1 VTRGL
6 IEMGGKPVHIFQP
19 GLSGANNQDRKV
31 SMNKSKVFVGTR
43 LLTGVFFLIA
53 HVVFAQTAAQ
63 IEAAKDILVK
73 VPAADLASKA
83 AELVANAP
91 AKERAA
97 VASAAT
103 QAVTSINPDVA
114 SATVVAISLR
124 VPVVA
129 PAAAA
134 AAAAKLPDLAGVIA
148 LAAANVPGVR
158 VDDVRPAV
166 IAAVPS
172 KAGLIIAALSRAKLS
187 SSLNPTGAGPSVAGA
202 LRPAHSNNTGT
213 F

>member
-1 VTRGL
+1 
-6 IEMGGKPVHIFQP
+6 
-19 GLSGANNQDRKV
+19 
-31 SMNKSKVFVGTR
+31 MNKSNIFFGTK
-43 LLTGVFFLIA
+43 LLAGVFCLSA
-53 HVVFAQTAAQ
+53 HVVFAQTSAQ
-63 IEAAKDILVK
+63 IEAAKDILAK
-73 VPAADLASKA
+73 VPAAELSSKS

-97 VASAAT
+97 VASAAA
-103 QAVTSINPDVA
+103 QVVTSMNPDVA

-134 AAAAKLPDLAGVIA
+134 AAAAKLPNSAGAVA
-148 LAAANVPGVR
+148 GAAARVPGVR
-158 VDDVRPAV
+158 VGDVRPAV

-172 KAGLIIAALSRAKLS
+172 QAGQVVAALSRANLS
-187 SSLNPTGAGPSVAGA
+187 SSLNQAAGTSAGAGV
-202 LRPAHSNNTGT
+202 PANSHKKGI

>member
-1 VTRGL
+1 
-6 IEMGGKPVHIFQP
+6 
-19 GLSGANNQDRKV
+19 
-31 SMNKSKVFVGTR
+31 MNKLEIFVGTR
-43 LLTGVFFLIA
+43 LLAGVFCLIA
-53 HVVFAQTAAQ
+53 HAVFAQTAAQ
-63 IEAAKDILVK
+63 IEAAKDLLAK

-97 VASAAT
+97 VASAAA
-103 QAVTSINPDVA
+103 QAVTLIKPDVA
-114 SATVVAISLR
+114 SATVAAISLR

-134 AAAAKLPDLAGVIA
+134 AAAARLPDLAEVIA

-172 KAGLIIAALSRAKLS
+172 KAGQIIAALSRAKLS
-187 SSLNPTGAGPSVAGA
+187 SSLNPTGAGSSVAA
-202 LRPAHSNNTGT
+202 ARRPARFNNNTGI

>member
-1 VTRGL
+1 
-6 IEMGGKPVHIFQP
+6 
-19 GLSGANNQDRKV
+19 
-31 SMNKSKVFVGTR
+31 MNKSKISVGTR
-43 LLTGVFFLIA
+43 LLAGFFCLSA

-63 IEAAKDILVK
+63 IEAAKDILAK
-73 VPAADLASKA
+73 VPAAELASKS

-97 VASAAT
+97 VASAVA
-103 QAVTSINPDVA
+103 QVVVSINPDVA

-134 AAAAKLPDLAGVIA
+134 AAAAKLPNLAGGIA
-148 LAAANVPGVR
+148 VAAANVPGVR
-158 VDDVRPAV
+158 VGDVRSAV

-172 KAGLIIAALSRAKLS
+172 QAGQVVAALSRANLS
-187 SSLNPTGAGPSVAGA
+187 SSLNQAPTGTSVAAAGV
-202 LRPAHSNNTGT
+202 PANSNKTGI

>member
-1 VTRGL
+1 
-6 IEMGGKPVHIFQP
+6 
-19 GLSGANNQDRKV
+19 
-31 SMNKSKVFVGTR
+31 MNKSKLFVGTK
-43 LLTGVFFLIA
+43 LLAGVFCLSA
-53 HVVFAQTAAQ
+53 HVVFGQTTAQ
-63 IEAAKDILVK
+63 IEAAKAILAK
-73 VPAADLASKA
+73 VPGAELASKS

-97 VASAAT
+97 VASATA
-103 QAVTSINPDVA
+103 QVVASINPDVA
-114 SATVVAISLR
+114 SATVAAISLR

-134 AAAAKLPDLAGVIA
+134 AAAAKLPNSAGVIA
-148 LAAANVPGVR
+148 VAAANVPGVR

-172 KAGLIIAALSRAKLS
+172 QAGQVVAALSRANLR
-187 SSLNPTGAGPSVAGA
+187 SSLNQATGSSVAAGVVA
-202 LRPAHSNNTGT
+202 NSNTTGS

>member
-1 VTRGL
+1 
-6 IEMGGKPVHIFQP
+6 
-19 GLSGANNQDRKV
+19 
-31 SMNKSKVFVGTR
+31 MNKSKIFVGGKF
-43 LLTGVFFLIA
+43 LAGVFCLSA
-53 HVVFAQTAAQ
+53 HVVLAQTAAQ
-63 IEAAKDILVK
+63 IDAAKEILAK
-73 VPAADLASKA
+73 VPAADLASKS

-97 VASAAT
+97 VAAAAT
-103 QAVTSINPDVA
+103 QVVASKNPDVA

-134 AAAAKLPDLAGVIA
+134 AAAAKLPNSAGEIA
-148 LAAANVPGVR
+148 VAAAKVPGVR
-158 VDDVRPAV
+158 VGDVRPAV

-172 KAGLIIAALSRAKLS
+172 RAGQVVAALKRANLS
-187 SSLNPTGAGPSVAGA
+187 SSLNPATAGTSVAVAGA
-202 LRPAHSNNTGT
+202 PANSNKTGI

>member
-1 VTRGL
+1 
-6 IEMGGKPVHIFQP
+6 
-19 GLSGANNQDRKV
+19 
-31 SMNKSKVFVGTR
+31 MNKSKVFDGTR
-43 LLTGVFFLIA
+43 LLAGVFFLIA
-53 HVVFAQTAAQ
+53 HVVVAQSAAQ
-63 IEAAKDILVK
+63 IEAAKEILAK

-103 QAVTSINPDVA
+103 QAVTWIKPDVA
-114 SATVVAISLR
+114 SATVAAISLR

-134 AAAAKLPDLAGVIA
+134 AAAARLPDSAGVIA

-172 KAGLIIAALSRAKLS
+172 KAGQIIAALSRAKLS
-187 SSLNPTGAGPSVAGA
+187 SSLNSTGAGPSVVAA
-202 LRPAHSNNTGT
+202 RRLAHFNNTGK